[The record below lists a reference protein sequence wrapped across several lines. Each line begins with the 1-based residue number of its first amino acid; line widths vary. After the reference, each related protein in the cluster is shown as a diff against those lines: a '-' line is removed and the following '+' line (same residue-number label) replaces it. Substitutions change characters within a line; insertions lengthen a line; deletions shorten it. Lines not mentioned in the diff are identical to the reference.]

1 MPPRLEPL
9 ESITPKAF
17 RGGGIRFTGCVS
29 VCYSIIE
36 MTTSNVLGSLR
47 WFWQTAIPVG
57 ILIASGVVP
66 AAGAVD
72 SAGSGASSPEIV
84 LQRVHILESRDGA
97 TVWEVRADHAEVNER
112 EGFTVLMRA
121 ARPIEIT
128 FFSHQGQVSCLANRA
143 TVDLKTKDV
152 RLEGAV
158 VARSDQGAE
167 LRTETL
173 RWIAATRRL
182 LTDQS
187 VTITRG
193 GLLTQGRGLEAETGL
208 ERFRIFQNITSQF
221 GPSQALTGRSR
232 PQ

>member
-1 MPPRLEPL
+1 
-9 ESITPKAF
+9 
-17 RGGGIRFTGCVS
+17 
-29 VCYSIIE
+29 
-36 MTTSNVLGSLR
+36 
-47 WFWQTAIPVG
+47 
-57 ILIASGVVP
+57 
-66 AAGAVD
+66 
-72 SAGSGASSPEIV
+72 
-84 LQRVHILESRDGA
+84 
-97 TVWEVRADHAEVNER
+97 
-112 EGFTVLMRA
+112 
-121 ARPIEIT
+121 
-128 FFSHQGQVSCLANRA
+128 
-143 TVDLKTKDV
+143 VDLKTKDV

-167 LRTETL
+167 LRTESL

-182 LTDQS
+182 LTEQS

>member
-1 MPPRLEPL
+1 VGE
-9 ESITPKAF
+9 
-17 RGGGIRFTGCVS
+17 IRFTGCVP

-36 MTTSNVLGSLR
+36 MTATNALRSLR
-47 WFWQTAIPVG
+47 WFWLTAIPVG
-57 ILIASGVVP
+57 VLIASGVVP

-72 SAGSGASSPEIV
+72 SAGTGASPPEIV
-84 LQRVHILESRDGA
+84 LQRVQILESRDGA
-97 TVWEVRADHAEVNER
+97 TVWEVRADQAEVNER
-112 EGFTVLMRA
+112 EGFTVLMRVT
-121 ARPIEIT
+121 RPIEIT
-128 FFSHQGQVSCLANRA
+128 FFSRQGQVSCLANRA

-167 LRTETL
+167 LRTEFL

-182 LTDQS
+182 LTDQP

>member
-1 MPPRLEPL
+1 V
-9 ESITPKAF
+9 
-17 RGGGIRFTGCVS
+17 GGIRFTGCVS

-36 MTTSNVLGSLR
+36 MMTTNVLGSLR

-57 ILIASGVVP
+57 LLIASGVVP
-66 AAGAVD
+66 AAGAAD
-72 SAGSGASSPEIV
+72 SAGSGTSPSEIV
-84 LQRVHILESRDGA
+84 LHQVHILESRDGA
-97 TVWEVRADHAEVNER
+97 AVWEVRADHAEVNER
-112 EGFTVLMRA
+112 EGFTVLMRVT
-121 ARPIEIT
+121 RPVEIT
-128 FFSHQGQVSCLANRA
+128 FFSRQGQVFCLANRA

-167 LRTETL
+167 LRTEIL

-193 GLLTQGRGLEAETGL
+193 EFVTQGRGLEAETGL
-208 ERFRIFQNITSQF
+208 ERLRIFQNITSQF